1 MKILLYNRNLFE
13 IDKINFINK
22 NTTKD
27 KISLFKEANFY
38 INQTACLID
47 RTEANEFFIPIKI
60 LKIPYDK
67 DNINKSFKQLCLERA
82 EQLISKGKRINI
94 MWSGGI
100 DSTLALFCLMNKVND
115 KSQLRVIL
123 TPESIIESGNIFD
136 KFIKNKINF
145 ILETKVARRCFF
157 YKEEYEN
164 FNFNN
169 EIITTGSGSD
179 PLNSIMRLKI
189 PYEEELWHLK
199 YENVLSKFTNKN
211 VIDFLNKS
219 IKKFPK
225 KIKTYI
231 EFLKFYQ
238 INYNWQRE
246 NYFNLV
252 NLDSRYFNC
261 FDNFFETDDF
271 QKWSIWNDESNILTN
286 TVKKPQRDLI
296 YELTNDKLYSYNKIK
311 GMSTFG
317 VQTNNDWV
325 FLMENGTTINYITY
339 KNENSI
345 LQ

>member
-1 MKILLYNRNLFE
+1 MKIILYNRNLFE
-13 IDKINFINK
+13 LGKINFINEK
-22 NTTKD
+22 EIKD

-47 RTEANEFFIPIKI
+47 RTEANEFFIPIKT

-82 EQLISKGKRINI
+82 EQLILKGKRINI

-123 TPESIIESGNIFD
+123 SPDSIAESGNMFD
-136 KFIKNKINF
+136 KLIKNKVDF
-145 ILETKVARRCFF
+145 ILEPKVVRRCLF

-169 EIITTGSGSD
+169 EIITSGSGSD
-179 PLNSIMRLKI
+179 PLNTIMRLTI
-189 PYEEELWHLK
+189 PYEEKLWHLG
-199 YENVLSKFTNKN
+199 YENVLMQFTNKN

-219 IKKFPK
+219 IKAFPK

-231 EFLKFYQ
+231 EFLKFYHL
-238 INYNWQRE
+238 NYNWQRE
-246 NYFNLV
+246 NYFNFV
-252 NLDSRYFNC
+252 NLDSRYFKC
-261 FDNFFETDDF
+261 YDNFFQTDDF
-271 QKWSIWNDESNILTN
+271 QKWSIWNEESNISTN
-286 TVKKPQRDLI
+286 IIKKPQKDLI
-296 YELTNDKLYSYNKIK
+296 YELTNDKLYSYGKNK
-311 GMSTFG
+311 GMSFLG
-317 VQTNNDWV
+317 AQNNNDWV
-325 FLMENGTTINYITY
+325 YLMENGTTINYSTY